1 MSWVSLVP
9 RPFWKFRK
17 RSGHKTSFGY
27 VNMSYSEYTYT
38 RKGMEKGIIDCCR
51 IVTSFI
57 IDEQWAPWL
66 PVVLAKM
73 KMRAKFPPATTNRIA
88 ARAQAR
94 QATPTLWRYVYSYHA
109 WWPQCILQLAQIL
122 LNNKGATF
130 SQLFQSVIWATRLK
144 IFYLHYLKVRTNT
157 LQVLKTVDNF
167 LWLFG
172 SVTLG
177 SGGIFMSSLQD
188 EWLHFLSMLTL
199 WTVDMTKNIMEDCHT
214 RSSPHTIW

>member
-1 MSWVSLVP
+1 
-9 RPFWKFRK
+9 
-17 RSGHKTSFGY
+17 
-27 VNMSYSEYTYT
+27 
-38 RKGMEKGIIDCCR
+38 
-51 IVTSFI
+51 
-57 IDEQWAPWL
+57 
-66 PVVLAKM
+66 M

-94 QATPTLWRYVYSYHA
+94 QALGHSNVVTLRVLLP